1 MRDDFPQ
8 SNWKLTPILA
18 FLGAVVMAVGLFL
31 LVPLTQTL
39 NAVAPETVV
48 YREVTLAAP
57 PPPKAPP
64 PTKQSESSQQQAAK
78 KPQLARDVPQLSLS
92 QLEISL
98 NPGRGA
104 SLTMG
109 VQQMQFDGDIDVVG
123 DIEKIFEFDE
133 LPQPPS
139 LINQSQLSYTYPRDL
154 ARRGVGDVT
163 VILQVIIDENGRT
176 NVDKLLSTSY
186 PNAQIEQ
193 EARRVASKARFTI
206 TKIDGRAV
214 KVRARFPLKLRPPR

>member
-1 MRDDFPQ
+1 MRDDFPH

-18 FLGAVVMAVGLFL
+18 FLGALLMAAGLFL

-39 NAVAPETVV
+39 NAIVPAAVT
-48 YREVTLAAP
+48 YREVALSAP

-64 PTKQSESSQQQAAK
+64 PSNKSEASQQQAAK
-78 KPQLARDVPQLSLS
+78 KPQLAREIEQLSLS
-92 QLEISL
+92 QLEVSL
-98 NPGRGA
+98 NPGMGA

-109 VQQMQFDGDIDVVG
+109 VQQMQFDGEIDVVG

-154 ARRGVGDVT
+154 GRRGVGDVS
-163 VILQVIIDENGRT
+163 VVMEVIIDENGRT
-176 NVDKLLSTSY
+176 NVEKLLSTTY
-186 PNAQIEQ
+186 PSAQIEK
-193 EARRVASKARFTI
+193 EAYRVANKARFTV
-206 TKIDGRAV
+206 TKIDGRPV
-214 KVRARFPLKLRPPR
+214 KVRAKFRLKLQPPR

>member
-1 MRDDFPQ
+1 MRDDFPH

-39 NAVAPETVV
+39 NAVAPETVT
-48 YREVTLAAP
+48 YREVTLFAP

-64 PTKQSESSQQQAAK
+64 PSNQSEASQQQSAK
-78 KPQLARDVPQLSLS
+78 KPQLAREVPRLSLS

-98 NPGRGA
+98 NPGMGA

-109 VQQMQFDGDIDVVG
+109 VQQMQFDGGIDVVG

-163 VILQVIIDENGRT
+163 VVMEVIIDENGRT
-176 NVDKLLSTSY
+176 NVEKILSTTH

-193 EARRVASKARFTI
+193 EARRVANKARFTV
-206 TKIDGRAV
+206 TKVDGRPV
-214 KVRARFPLKLRPPR
+214 KVRAKFPLKLRPPR